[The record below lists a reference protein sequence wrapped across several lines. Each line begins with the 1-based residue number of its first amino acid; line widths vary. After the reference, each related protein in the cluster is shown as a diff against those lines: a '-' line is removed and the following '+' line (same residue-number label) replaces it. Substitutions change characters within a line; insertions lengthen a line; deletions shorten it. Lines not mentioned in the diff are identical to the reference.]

1 LNETHTPQ
9 TGAVNQ
15 AVNQTVSLLRRIN
28 PPVLALIL
36 AILLFFAGG
45 LINPDFV
52 NLNSAINVVRLA
64 AFLGIIAAGQTLVI
78 ISGGE
83 GIDLSAGTVVTLA
96 AILVFRITNGQNELV
111 PIGLA
116 AALIAGS
123 LIGFVNGLG
132 VTLVN
137 IPPLVMTL
145 GMSGV
150 VSGTILIVTQGQ
162 LIGKTPPIMSQFIS
176 DPLIAGIPGVV
187 FFWLLLSGFMW
198 LVLERST
205 YGRQLFAIGV
215 NRTAAR
221 LSGVRVQ
228 WIVILTFT
236 LSGALSALGGFMLLG
251 FSQIVFLSLGDPYLF
266 PSIAAVVVGG
276 TLLSGGKGSYWGTMS
291 GALVLTLIDSLLTAM
306 RGRVPELGEAY
317 KLIIL
322 GVMLVVLLSFYGRQR
337 SLRQ

>member
-1 LNETHTPQ
+1 MNTSNVTQDSP
-9 TGAVNQ
+9 
-15 AVNQTVSLLRRIN
+15 TVFSRLRRIS
-28 PPVLALIL
+28 PPVMALSL

-45 LINPDFV
+45 LVNPDFI
-52 NLNSAINVVRLA
+52 NIGSAINIVRLS

-83 GIDLSAGTVVTLA
+83 GIDLSAGAIVTLS
-96 AILVFRITNGQNELV
+96 AILVFRITAGQNELV
-111 PIGLA
+111 IP
-116 AALIAGS
+116 ALIIVLIVGG

-132 VTLVN
+132 VTLIS

-145 GMSGV
+145 GMAGV
-150 VSGTILIVTQGQ
+150 VTGLILVVTQGQ
-162 LIGKTPPIMSQFIS
+162 MIGKTPEIMAQLIS
-176 DPLIAGIPGVV
+176 NSLVAGIPGVV
-187 FFWLLLSGFMW
+187 FFWLLLSIAMW
-198 LVLERST
+198 FILERST

-228 WIVILTFT
+228 WIVVLTFA
-236 LSGALSALGGFMLLG
+236 LSGVLSALGGFMLLG
-251 FSQIVFLSLGDPYLF
+251 FSQVVFLTLGDQYLF

-291 GALVLTLIDSLLTAM
+291 GALVLTLIDSLLTAL
-306 RGRVPELGEAY
+306 RARVPALGDAY
-317 KLIIL
+317 EQIIL
-322 GVMLVVLLSFYGRQR
+322 GVMLVVLLSIYGRQR